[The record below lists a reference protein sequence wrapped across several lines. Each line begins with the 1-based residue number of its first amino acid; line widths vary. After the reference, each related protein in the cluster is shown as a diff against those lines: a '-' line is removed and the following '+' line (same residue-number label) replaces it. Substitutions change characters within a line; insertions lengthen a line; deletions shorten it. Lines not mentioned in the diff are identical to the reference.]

1 MSDKRDKKQP
11 NASNYEQT
19 ARLRIITSEEI
30 EALGFMLLLQSALT

>member
-30 EALGFMLLLQSALT
+30 EDTVIGPRNP